1 MLKMNVRKFLR
12 SLNFRIMVFLILI
25 GIIPA
30 LLVAGGFLA
39 AYDRLSITQLGNDVR
54 NQCQILAT
62 QLSSASYFEN
72 MDNQTLEGEM
82 TQLATL
88 YDGRI
93 IIIDQDLKIVE
104 DTYDL
109 EDGKTIIAESVI
121 RCFRGETVDY
131 RHGGR
136 FIELTV
142 PITTGGEEDQTIIGV
157 ILVTAST
164 DTQTA
169 NLETLRQSME
179 TWLAA
184 IGICI
189 LALAILLS
197 SWLVKPLRHM
207 NQSIGGLV
215 EGALADDL
223 DIHDCTETEKIS
235 DTFNLMLAKLRR
247 IEESR
252 QEFVSNVSHE
262 LKTPLASMKVL
273 ADSLL
278 VQEGAPV
285 ELYQEFMKDIA
296 EEIDRENTIISD
308 LLTLVKMDRK
318 ASEVNVAVTDINE
331 FLEQIL
337 KRLRPIAEKEKVEVV
352 FESNRSVSAEIDAT
366 KLSLAFT
373 NLVENAIK
381 YNKENGWVRVTLD
394 ADHKYFYVKVSDSG
408 IGIPQESLDN
418 IFERFYRCD
427 KSHSREIGGTGLGL
441 AITKNAVV
449 AHGGAIKVQSVVG
462 EGTTFTVRIPL
473 RYIV

>member
-104 DTYDL
+104 DTYEL

-318 ASEVNVAVTDINE
+318 A
-331 FLEQIL
+331 
-337 KRLRPIAEKEKVEVV
+337 AEDRK
-352 FESNRSVSAEIDAT
+352 
-366 KLSLAFT
+366 
-373 NLVENAIK
+373 
-381 YNKENGWVRVTLD
+381 
-394 ADHKYFYVKVSDSG
+394 
-408 IGIPQESLDN
+408 
-418 IFERFYRCD
+418 
-427 KSHSREIGGTGLGL
+427 
-441 AITKNAVV
+441 
-449 AHGGAIKVQSVVG
+449 SVV
-462 EGTTFTVRIPL
+462 
-473 RYIV
+473 

>member
-1 MLKMNVRKFLR
+1 MLKMNVRIFLR

-104 DTYDL
+104 DTYEL

-318 ASEVNVAVTDINE
+318 AAEVNVAVTDINE

-352 FESNRSVSAEIDAT
+352 FESNRSVSAEIDAI

>member
-318 ASEVNVAVTDINE
+318 AAEVNVAVTDINE

-352 FESNRSVSAEIDAT
+352 FESNRSVSAEIDDT

>member
-104 DTYDL
+104 DTYEL

-318 ASEVNVAVTDINE
+318 AAEVNVAVTDINE

-352 FESNRSVSAEIDAT
+352 FESNRSVSAEIDDT

>member
-104 DTYDL
+104 DTYEL

-197 SWLVKPLRHM
+197 NWLVKPLRHM

-318 ASEVNVAVTDINE
+318 AAEVNVAVTDINE